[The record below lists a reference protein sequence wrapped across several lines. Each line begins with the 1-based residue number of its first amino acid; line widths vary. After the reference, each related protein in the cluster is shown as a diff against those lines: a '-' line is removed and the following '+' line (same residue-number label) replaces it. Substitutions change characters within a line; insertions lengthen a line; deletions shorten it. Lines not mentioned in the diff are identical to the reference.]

1 MQYQRPSFTS
11 ALVCIRIAHANKC
24 ANQRPDAGSFCY
36 SDGAYESDE

>member
-1 MQYQRPSFTS
+1 MQCQRPSLTFPLTF
-11 ALVCIRIAHANKC
+11 IRIAHANKC